1 MAYYYHV
8 KIYPKQDPTHWEWK
22 SDLHRE
28 QLEQRVLVP
37 YREGRPITIDGKTT
51 RMDDLKRITID
62 ESDAPWDTHTVCK
75 DITDKLITGPP
86 GSESGVAA
94 GGVKDLLAPTDSRQV
109 FVVHGRNEKARIA
122 LFAFLRSIGLEPL
135 EWSEAVT
142 AAGPPTPYIGEILN
156 AAFSRAHAVVVLF
169 TPDDEACLRQQFR
182 SDSDP
187 RHEVEPT
194 GQARPNVL
202 FEAGM
207 AMGRDSN
214 RTILVE
220 LGTLRPFSDIGGRHL
235 LRINDTSQQRQQLAQ
250 RLQTAGCPVS
260 LEGTEWHTEGDFD
273 AALELAQASSDSAAA
288 VVHSILSKEATSLLG
303 EATRDAHGIIR
314 KTRTLSRL
322 KIETNGKTFGTAG
335 DPESEANWE
344 RALAELVERG
354 LVKDKND
361 KDTVFRVTREGFHT
375 ARQLSNGGSQGV
387 DSTSSGYRRVAHRD
401 SKAVGESVRERED
414 QAFIN

>member
-1 MAYYYHV
+1 MLLSHAR
-8 KIYPKQDPTHWEWK
+8 T
-22 SDLHRE
+22 
-28 QLEQRVLVP
+28 
-37 YREGRPITIDGKTT
+37 
-51 RMDDLKRITID
+51 
-62 ESDAPWDTHTVCK
+62 PWSC
-75 DITDKLITGPP
+75 
-86 GSESGVAA
+86 
-94 GGVKDLLAPTDSRQV
+94 R
-109 FVVHGRNEKARIA
+109 
-122 LFAFLRSIGLEPL
+122 
-135 EWSEAVT
+135 W
-142 AAGPPTPYIGEILN
+142 
-156 AAFSRAHAVVVLF
+156 LF

-235 LRINDTSQQRQQLAQ
+235 LRIDDTSQQRQQLAQ
-250 RLQTAGCPVS
+250 RLQTAGCPVK
-260 LEGTEWHTEGDFD
+260 LDGIEWHTAGDFD
-273 AALELAQASSDSAAA
+273 AALELAQASPQAAYA
-288 VVHSILSKEATSLLG
+288 PMHSRLSREADSLLV
-303 EATRDAHGIIR
+303 EATRDSLGIIR
-314 KTRTLSRL
+314 KTRTLGGL
-322 KIETNGKTFGTAG
+322 TIETNGKTFGTAG

-344 RALAELVERG
+344 GALGELVERG
-354 LVKDKND
+354 LIKDNND

-387 DSTSSGYRRVAHRD
+387 DSTSSGYRRVAHRN

-414 QAFIN
+414 QAFINAITDFDEV